1 MLLVQGISQA
11 VVVLA
16 LLTPILAE
24 REALE
29 VVAQQAVHL
38 EQTEK
43 HLLVAVVVEQIKMV
57 TTLETAV
64 QGLSLYDIWA
74 SQGLLAAILG
84 FRRVVIHI
92 MFLKTPQISMPNKFM
107 VSGTYT
113 A

>member
-16 LLTPILAE
+16 LLTPMLAE

-29 VVAQQAVHL
+29 VVARQAVLL
-38 EQTEK
+38 EQMER
-43 HLLVAVVVEQIKMV
+43 LLLEVVVVEQTRMV

-64 QGLSLYDIWA
+64 QGLSLYDMLA
-74 SQGLLAAILG
+74 QQGLLAAILG

-107 VSGTYT
+107 ISGTYT